1 MVKKISV
8 IGAGAVGSHVA
19 YQALAHFNLEQLVL
33 VDIAGDLARGIAF
46 DLEDTRSFL
55 GFSTKVS
62 GTQNLQKIK
71 NSDIVVITAGLP
83 RKEGMT
89 RYDLART
96 NAGIAS
102 ELSAWIRK
110 YAPAAIVIVIT
121 NPLDFITYVV
131 RKKTAFPRERVIG
144 MGSSLDA
151 ARFDNQIFNVTR
163 VNPSAINSMVMGLH
177 SKDMVPLA
185 AHSGVGPVSLKK
197 LLPEEKVKE
206 VKDRVKMRGKEIVG
220 YLKKGSAFF
229 APALSCWRI
238 LDAIIHDRH
247 DLICASVLLKGEY
260 GVKDICAGVPCLIGR
275 QGIVEVIEVPLSPA
289 EKKEFLKARNFFKE
303 CMTSL

>member
-19 YQALAHFNLEQLVL
+19 YQALAHFNLEQLAL

-55 GFSTKVS
+55 GFSTEVT
-62 GTQNLQKIK
+62 GTRDLQKIK
-71 NSDIVVITAGLP
+71 KSDIVVITAGLP

-96 NAGIAS
+96 NAGIVS
-102 ELSAWIRK
+102 ELCSRIKK

-131 RKKTAFPRERVIG
+131 QKKTGFPRERIIG

-151 ARFDNQIFNVTR
+151 ARFDNQIFNMTR
-163 VNPSAINSMVMGLH
+163 LDPSAVHSMVMGLH

-185 AHSGVGPVSLKK
+185 GHSGVRQVSLKT
-197 LLPEEKVKE
+197 LLPEKEIKTLKEKV
-206 VKDRVKMRGKEIVG
+206 RQRGKEIVDC
-220 YLKKGSAFF
+220 LKKGSAFF
-229 APALSCWRI
+229 APSLSCWRI
-238 LDAIIHDRH
+238 LDAIVNDRH

-260 GVKDICAGVPCLIGR
+260 GVKDICAGVPCVIGR
-275 QGIVEVIEVPLSPA
+275 QGVIEVVEVPLLPA
-289 EKKEFLKARNFFKE
+289 EKKEFLKVKKFFKE
-303 CMTSL
+303 CMISL